1 MRLARFVIALLA
13 LAWLAS
19 CSFQSD
25 VILPTADAA
34 SDAIPGLPTDAP
46 FKLESFDRDTQKFR
60 LTGTMTPE
68 KAVSVGQM
76 HYTFMFNGESDQLAI
91 RAQKLGDNAYVLR
104 YAETGKPD
112 ASASQTALVFLTEDN
127 GTYYVLTS
135 LADQK
140 LYDKVYATGTR
151 PEIKG
156 DDVKFATIDQ
166 AKQLADYFVA
176 HRPEFLINQD
186 YIQMRVVRP

>member
-1 MRLARFVIALLA
+1 MRLAKFVIALLA
-13 LAWLAS
+13 LVWLAG

-34 SDAIPGLPTDAP
+34 GDAIPGLPTDAP

-60 LTGTMTPE
+60 LTGTMTPV
-68 KAVSVGQM
+68 KTANQM
-76 HYTFMFNGESDQLAI
+76 SYTFMFNGESDQLAI

-140 LYDKVYATGTR
+140 LYDKVYATGAR
-151 PEIKG
+151 PEVRG

-166 AKQLADYFVA
+166 AKQLAGYFVA
-176 HRPEFLINQD
+176 HRSEFLINQD
-186 YIQMRVVRP
+186 YIQMRIARP

>member
-1 MRLARFVIALLA
+1 MRLVRFVFASLVLV
-13 LAWLAS
+13 WLTG

-34 SDAIPGLPTDAP
+34 GDAIPGLPTDAP

-60 LTGTMTPE
+60 LTGTMTPV
-68 KAVSVGQM
+68 KTANQM
-76 HYTFMFNGESDQLAI
+76 SYTFMFNGESDQLAI
-91 RAQKLGDNAYVLR
+91 RAQKLGDDAYVLR

-112 ASASQTALVFLTEDN
+112 ASAGQTALVFLTEDN

-151 PEIKG
+151 PEVRG

-176 HRPEFLINQD
+176 HRSEFLINQD
-186 YIQMRVVRP
+186 YIQMRVIRP

>member
-1 MRLARFVIALLA
+1 MRIAKFVIALLA
-13 LAWLAS
+13 LVWSAG

-25 VILPTADAA
+25 VILPVADAA
-34 SDAIPGLPTDAP
+34 GDAIPGLPADAP

-60 LTGTMTPE
+60 LIGTMTPT
-68 KAVSVGQM
+68 KADAGRM
-76 HYTFMFNGESDQLAI
+76 RYTFMFNGESDQLAI
-91 RAQKLGDNAYVLR
+91 RAQKVGDNAYVLR

-112 ASASQTALVFLTEDN
+112 AGAGQTALVFLTEDD

-140 LYDKVYATGTR
+140 LYDKVYTAGTR
-151 PEIKG
+151 PEVRG

-176 HRPEFLINQD
+176 HRSEFLINQD
-186 YIQMRVVRP
+186 YIQMRVARP

>member
-1 MRLARFVIALLA
+1 MRLAKFVIALLA
-13 LAWLAS
+13 LVWLAG

-34 SDAIPGLPTDAP
+34 GDAIPGLPTDTP

-60 LTGTMTPE
+60 LTGTMTPV
-68 KAVSVGQM
+68 KAVAGQQM
-76 HYTFMFNGESDQLAI
+76 YYTFMFNGESDQLAI

-112 ASASQTALVFLTEDN
+112 AGASQTALVFLTADN

-151 PEIKG
+151 PEIMG
-156 DDVKFATIDQ
+156 NDAKFATIDQ

-176 HRPEFLINQD
+176 HRSEFLVNQD
-186 YIQMRVVRP
+186 YIQMRVARP